1 MFIVYM
7 AIGLW
12 WKQVFMSVNHGT
24 EMPLALIIFV
34 ENMENKT
41 IYIDN
46 LYFVGVVFHT
56 DFDEALRI
64 NCDRK

>member
-1 MFIVYM
+1 MMFIVYM
-7 AIGLW
+7 VIGLW

-41 IYIDN
+41 VYIDN
-46 LYFVGVVFHT
+46 LFLLVLFSIQISTRHCV
-56 DFDEALRI
+56 
-64 NCDRK
+64 